1 VTPPTSRRPLGL
13 AIFCALAFV
22 SALVGCF
29 KGLTMQDALVAAHP
43 RLAPPMYWLYVAIA
57 PLIAAGAIGLWRMKR
72 WGFFLTLAL
81 SAAAIAID
89 LWAGVEIEHPI
100 AVTGMTVLL
109 LAVTLPRWKLLA

>member
-1 VTPPTSRRPLGL
+1 MDERRARRPLGIT
-13 AIFCALAFV
+13 IFCALAFV

-29 KGLTMQDALVAAHP
+29 KGLALRDELVAAHP
-43 RLAPPMYWLYVAIA
+43 RLAPPVFWLYFAIV
-57 PLIAAGAIGLWRMKR
+57 PLIAVGAFGLWRMRR

-89 LWAGVEIEHPI
+89 LWAGVEVEHPA
-100 AVTGMTVLL
+100 AVGGMAAFL